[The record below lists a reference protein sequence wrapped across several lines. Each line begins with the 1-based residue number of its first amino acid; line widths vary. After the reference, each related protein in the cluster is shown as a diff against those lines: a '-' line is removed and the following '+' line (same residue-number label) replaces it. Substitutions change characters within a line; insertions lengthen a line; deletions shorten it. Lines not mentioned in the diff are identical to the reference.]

1 MCGGMLNNTM
11 NSLEKNL
18 FDMQHMEKSLQISH
32 LFNNI
37 IYIITQVILA
47 FQLILAYDLL
57 EDRRI
62 DDDSTRFK
70 FFLNFL
76 NFEFEPITILC

>member
-18 FDMQHMEKSLQISH
+18 FDMQHREKSLQISH

-37 IYIITQVILA
+37 ILA
-47 FQLILAYDLL
+47 FQLVLAYDLL
-57 EDRRI
+57 EYRRI
-62 DDDSTRFK
+62 DDDSAQFK
-70 FFLNFL
+70 FFGIF
-76 NFEFEPITILC
+76 

>member
-18 FDMQHMEKSLQISH
+18 FDMQHREKSLQISH

-47 FQLILAYDLL
+47 FQLVLAYDLL
-57 EDRRI
+57 EHRRI
-62 DDDSTRFK
+62 DHDSAQFK
-70 FFLNFL
+70 FL
-76 NFEFEPITILC
+76 